1 MNPIENLAVTILN
14 DRKLQ
19 SRNREGSITQ
29 LLACIQLL
37 GLKAFKIF
45 QPV

>member
-1 MNPIENLAVTILN
+1 MNPIENLAIAILN
-14 DRKLQ
+14 DRKVQ
-19 SRNREGSITQ
+19 SKNREGSITQ

-37 GLKAFKIF
+37 GLKAFKLF